1 MGRWLRMKDG
11 CHVLLENKTEAGV
24 FYIPDRGTDSA
35 AGTSHGEYI
44 PEHVHHNYLFT
55 DVYEKGAK
63 ARGKELAQKGQF
75 LPKGRFANP
84 SEY

>member
-1 MGRWLRMKDG
+1 MSRWLKMKDG
-11 CHVLLENKTEAGV
+11 CHVLLENKTDVGS
-24 FYIPDRGTDSA
+24 FYLPDRGTDPL
-35 AGTSHGEYI
+35 AGTTHGEYI

-55 DVYEKGAK
+55 DVYEKELK
-63 ARGKELAQKGQF
+63 AQNKVPAHKGQF